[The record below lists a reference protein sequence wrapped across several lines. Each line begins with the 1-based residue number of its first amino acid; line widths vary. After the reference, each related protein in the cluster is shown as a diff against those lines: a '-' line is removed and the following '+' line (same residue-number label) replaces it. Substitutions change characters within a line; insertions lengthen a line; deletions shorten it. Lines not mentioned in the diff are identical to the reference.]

1 MTAPRRSLGAQ
12 PEYWEPV
19 TPDIPALRSPAR
31 ELVGNPAPRDPDEPI
46 DLDPPRPA
54 SLLLLD
60 RYDQIMSLGV
70 IEEPRRRQ
78 RLARVRDEH
87 VMVCKWL
94 DRFGF
99 MTTEQPHQAV
109 LPRKRL
115 RATQDLLYRMR
126 NAGLIER
133 RHVQIS
139 IEEGRRRGGSGPRL
153 YSLLPHGYRLGQR
166 SPGFYRPVIPR
177 TAGRRRSEARTSMHL
192 HHDLHTVGWWH
203 AFEAALGPGVGV
215 TDVFTPRYEEGRLS
229 APRIHT
235 GRGYRTAERRDIL
248 LGGGADIAGI
258 PNDRFAY
265 TIEPDLTIRLE
276 LMGWLTG
283 KTEDIA
289 VDLLVEVDRTQRPA
303 RNLNKFKR
311 YDQFL
316 AGWALMHPRYEQL
329 GTRPIV
335 IFTSPDER
343 SMLALMKAA
352 DEIMTGR
359 IGWTGE
365 PEHTW
370 YYPGRDHVLFTTET
384 EIHHSS
390 MLAWR
395 LPELPRELR
404 ETLGYE
410 GFPLRVV
417 EILPPELTA
426 AEPPPPAQRC
436 A

>member
-1 MTAPRRSLGAQ
+1 MNSRRSHGAQ

-19 TPDIPALRSPAR
+19 EPDIPALRSPAR
-31 ELVGNPAPRDPDEPI
+31 ELIGNPAQRDPDELLDP
-46 DLDPPRPA
+46 DPPRSA

-60 RYDQIMSLGV
+60 RYDQITSLGV
-70 IEEPRRRQ
+70 IEEPRRR
-78 RLARVRDEH
+78 RPLGTTRYEH
-87 VMVCKWL
+87 LMVCKWL

-99 MTTEQPHQAV
+99 MTTEQLHQAV
-109 LPRKRL
+109 LPRRTL
-115 RATQDLLYRMR
+115 RATQDLLCRMR

-153 YSLLPHGYRLGQR
+153 YSLTPAGYRLGQR

-177 TAGRRRSEARTSMHL
+177 TGGRRRSEARTSMHL

-203 AFEAALGPGVGV
+203 AFETVLGPGVEV
-215 TDVFTPRYEEGRLS
+215 SDVLTPRYEDGRFG

-235 GRGYRTAERRDIL
+235 GRGYRAVELRDIL
-248 LGGGADIAGI
+248 LGGGVDIVGI

-276 LMGWLTG
+276 VMGWLIG
-283 KTEDIA
+283 RSENIA
-289 VDLLVEVDRTQRPA
+289 VDLLVEVDRTRRPA
-303 RNLNKFKR
+303 KNLNKFRR

-316 AGWALMHPRYEQL
+316 TGWALMHPRYEQL
-329 GTRPIV
+329 GTRPV
-335 IFTSPDER
+335 AIFTSPDEP

-365 PEHTW
+365 PEHAW
-370 YYPGRDHVLFTTET
+370 YHPGRDHVLFTTET
-384 EIHHSS
+384 EIHHGS
-390 MLAWR
+390 MRAWR
-395 LPELPRELR
+395 LPDLPRDLR
-404 ETLGYE
+404 DALGYE

-417 EILPPELTA
+417 EILPTELTA
-426 AEPPPPAQRC
+426 GG
-436 A
+436 